1 MTPLLQVRD
10 LETHLFTRE
19 GVVKAVDG
27 LSFDLDAD
35 ETLALVGESGCGKS
49 MTALS
54 LMGLVPDPPGRIVG
68 GQVLLAGRDLTRLS
82 EREMQDIRGNEIS
95 MVFQEPMT
103 SLNPVFTVGD
113 QIVEAVWA
121 HRRLPLRQARERA
134 VELLD
139 LVRIPDPRSRF
150 DDYPHRLSGGMRQR
164 VMIAMALAC
173 EPGILVADE
182 PTTAL
187 DVTIQMQVLD
197 LLNDLQSKFGMA
209 VMLITHDLGVVAG
222 IADRVIVMYAGRK
235 VEEAPVDDIFASAL
249 HPYTQGLL
257 GSMPRPGHEERLREI
272 PGVIPSLIDMG
283 PGCSFAPRCA
293 RAMARCRD
301 EQPDRT
307 AIGDGRAV
315 ACFAVEEEMAG
326 NGVAVDQ

>member
-1 MTPLLQVRD
+1 MSPLLQVCD
-10 LETHLFTRE
+10 LTTHLFTVE
-19 GVVKAVDG
+19 GVVKAVEG

-68 GQVLLAGRDLTRLS
+68 GQVLLGDRDLLQLS
-82 EREMQDIRGNEIS
+82 EHEMQKIRGNEIA

-113 QIVEAVWA
+113 QIVESVLT
-121 HRRLPLRQARERA
+121 HRQVSRRQARERA

-139 LVRIPDPRSRF
+139 LVRIPDPRGRF

-173 EPGILVADE
+173 DPDVLIADE

-187 DVTIQMQVLD
+187 DVTIQAQVLD
-197 LLNDLQSKFGMA
+197 LLGELQGEFGMG
-209 VMLITHDLGVVAG
+209 VILITHDLGVVAG
-222 IADRVIVMYAGRK
+222 IADRVVVMYAGRK
-235 VEEAPVDDIFASAL
+235 VEEAPVDDIFASPL

-257 GSMPRPGHEERLREI
+257 GSMPRPGLEERLREI
-272 PGVIPSLIDMG
+272 PGVIPSLIDMT

-293 RAMARCRD
+293 KAMARCRE
-301 EQPDRT
+301 EQPDHAT
-307 AIGDGRAV
+307 IGDARVV
-315 ACFAVEEEMAG
+315 ACFAAEEEVAG
-326 NGVAVDQ
+326 RGLAVDT